1 MLIHTYPLSFFP
13 FDYNPP
19 LGTMEPRL
27 LWDEEEPDEGDF
39 PFDSKILNR

>member
-1 MLIHTYPLSFFP
+1 MLIHTLKFF

-19 LGTMEPRL
+19 LGTMESRL
-27 LWDEEEPDEGDF
+27 LWDEESLAMDF